1 MPSIYIYIYI
11 LYHSCQMLSRVPRQ
25 RVSSGDAHTSGSFGL
40 PKHHSSPPKAMS
52 LVYPR
57 LKWAVPFIVFAF
69 IVCLLIV
76 RTFRP
81 EEWQPSPPYAGPHPA
96 LVEDGVH
103 GFLPL
108 HEARDFCQ
116 RRRWEP
122 YATRDHRRKVY
133 DLFLIN
139 TELDFLEI
147 RLNELDKEVD
157 YFVVLE
163 SNTTFQMNPKPLH
176 LQDNIHK
183 FNNFQHKIIHRILD
197 DSGAKK
203 IPKDDTWEH
212 ERYTRYVYT
221 GLSFI
226 SFYTPVKYLYGQ
238 KTGLRA
244 LHTRL
249 SESRICN
256 ICHNVLISHIY
267 LHQPTLISSRPT
279 VTHFSIR
286 LYFP

>member
-1 MPSIYIYIYI
+1 
-11 LYHSCQMLSRVPRQ
+11 
-25 RVSSGDAHTSGSFGL
+25 
-40 PKHHSSPPKAMS
+40 MS

-57 LKWAVPFIVFAF
+57 LKWVAPFIIFAF
-69 IVCLLIV
+69 IVSIL
-76 RTFRP
+76 TFRNFQS

-96 LVEDGVH
+96 LVEDGVN

-108 HEARDFCQ
+108 REAQDFCQ
-116 RRRWEP
+116 KRRWEP
-122 YATRDHRRKVY
+122 YATRNQRRKVY

-157 YFVVLE
+157 YFVILE

-176 LQDNIHK
+176 LKDNIYK
-183 FNNFQHKIIHRILD
+183 FKDFQHKIIHRVLD

-221 GLSFI
+221 ELSFI
-226 SFYTPVKYLYGQ
+226 SFYTPVK
-238 KTGLRA
+238 
-244 LHTRL
+244 
-249 SESRICN
+249 
-256 ICHNVLISHIY
+256 
-267 LHQPTLISSRPT
+267 
-279 VTHFSIR
+279 
-286 LYFP
+286 